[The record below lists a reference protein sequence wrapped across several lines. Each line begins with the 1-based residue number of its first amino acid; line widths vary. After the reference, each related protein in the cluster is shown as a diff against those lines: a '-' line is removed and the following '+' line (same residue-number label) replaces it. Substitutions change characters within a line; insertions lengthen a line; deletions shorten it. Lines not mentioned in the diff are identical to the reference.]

1 MKHAMRNAKVGAAF
15 EGQPTLLTNF
25 VVQNCY
31 HCQCECKNN
40 NNPHLVIDR
49 RPECTRDV
57 EEKKT
62 SLNVKFNVYNSAS
75 YEAKKSATTTS
86 ATAAKHSNKEDIRP
100 MDRLRVL
107 SLCVQKCEFGQAIPE

>member
-1 MKHAMRNAKVGAAF
+1 MNAKITTT
-15 EGQPTLLTNF
+15 PI
-25 VVQNCY
+25 
-31 HCQCECKNN
+31 
-40 NNPHLVIDR
+40 LVSTDR
-49 RPECTRDV
+49 PNCTRDV

-86 ATAAKHSNKEDIRP
+86 ATAAAAKHSNKEDIRP

-107 SLCVQKCEFGQAIPE
+107 SLCVQKCEFGQAIPQKTMIGK